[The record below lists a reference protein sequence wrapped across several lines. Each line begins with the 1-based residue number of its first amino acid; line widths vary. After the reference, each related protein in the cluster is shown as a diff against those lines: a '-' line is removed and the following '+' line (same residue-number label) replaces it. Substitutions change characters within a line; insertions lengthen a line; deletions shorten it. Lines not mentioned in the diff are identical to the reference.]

1 MRTDHAVH
9 AEGLVKNYGRV
20 RALAGLDLD
29 VAEGSLL
36 ALLGPNGAGKTT
48 AVRIFT
54 TLLEPDAGHATV
66 AGFDVV
72 RDADRIKS
80 QIGLAGQNV
89 AIDEYLTGLEN
100 LEMIGQLYHLARR
113 DAKRR
118 AQELLMQFDL
128 IDAAS
133 RIAKTYSGG
142 MRRRLDLA
150 ASLVLLPPV
159 LFLDEPT
166 TGLDHPADNAIPR
179 GGRRAGKPDC
189 GRRCRACDRGRY
201 LRRAERPGWGESHRI
216 RGREG
221 GGPLPPRRGPA
232 ASFLERGDPGSG
244 AASDLRPISKRDE
257 PAGDAGARLRRRRD
271 RHRRPA
277 TSPAESRRC
286 LPHPHRS
293 PGGRGKSGRA
303 PRPLATEAALMAT
316 ASAMSTA
323 GTRYQPITGRPRIV
337 WAFLDALV
345 LAKRSVLETVR
356 VPELI
361 MFVAIHPIMFVL
373 LFRYVF
379 GGAIQVP
386 GGQYVNYLMPGI
398 FVQTVAFG
406 GVTTAIGLAQDM
418 QRGIIDRF
426 RSLPMSSSAVL
437 TGRTIA
443 DLARNLFTVIIMLIV
458 GFLVGFRPGG
468 TPFEFLLGILV
479 LLGVSFAFSWISA
492 FIGLLV
498 RSVEAAQSGGFIWL
512 FPLTFAS
519 SAFVPVATMPS
530 WLRGFAEH
538 NPVSVLADSLRG
550 LFHVNP
556 ALTTGDT
563 QWALIQ
569 SAAWIAGIL
578 LVFIPL
584 SVIRYRNTMAQ

>member
-1 MRTDHAVH
+1 M
-9 AEGLVKNYGRV
+9 
-20 RALAGLDLD
+20 
-29 VAEGSLL
+29 
-36 ALLGPNGAGKTT
+36 
-48 AVRIFT
+48 
-54 TLLEPDAGHATV
+54 
-66 AGFDVV
+66 
-72 RDADRIKS
+72 
-80 QIGLAGQNV
+80 
-89 AIDEYLTGLEN
+89 
-100 LEMIGQLYHLARR
+100 
-113 DAKRR
+113 
-118 AQELLMQFDL
+118 
-128 IDAAS
+128 
-133 RIAKTYSGG
+133 
-142 MRRRLDLA
+142 
-150 ASLVLLPPV
+150 
-159 LFLDEPT
+159 
-166 TGLDHPADNAIPR
+166 
-179 GGRRAGKPDC
+179 
-189 GRRCRACDRGRY
+189 
-201 LRRAERPGWGESHRI
+201 
-216 RGREG
+216 
-221 GGPLPPRRGPA
+221 
-232 ASFLERGDPGSG
+232 
-244 AASDLRPISKRDE
+244 
-257 PAGDAGARLRRRRD
+257 
-271 RHRRPA
+271 A
-277 TSPAESRRC
+277 TST
-286 LPHPHRS
+286 
-293 PGGRGKSGRA
+293 A
-303 PRPLATEAALMAT
+303 PL
-316 ASAMSTA
+316 SA
-323 GTRYQPITGRPRIV
+323 GTRYRPISGRSPVV
-337 WAFLDALV
+337 WAILDALV

-356 VPELI
+356 IPELI
-361 MFVAIHPIMFVL
+361 IFVAIQPVMFVL

-468 TPFEFLLGILV
+468 TPFEFLLGIVV
-479 LLGVSFAFSWISA
+479 LLGVSFAFSWVSA

-556 ALTTGDT
+556 ALTAGDT